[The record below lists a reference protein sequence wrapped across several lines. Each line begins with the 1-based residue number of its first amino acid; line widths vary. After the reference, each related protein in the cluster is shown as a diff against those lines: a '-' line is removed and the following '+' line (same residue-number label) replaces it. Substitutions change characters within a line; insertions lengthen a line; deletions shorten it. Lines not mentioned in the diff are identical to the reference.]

1 MKRTCTFLAAA
12 AATLCTIACNKEM
25 GQENA
30 PALEDEKCEITVGLG
45 SAATKSTTV
54 TDEEQEDVF
63 MLQVFV
69 FRGEQLDAYAKA
81 SSATE
86 VTLSCTKGE
95 REIYALVN
103 DIDRSTIS
111 TKSAL
116 LACVS
121 DFTAPFTRGFAM
133 IGSKTETLPSASTIT
148 IDVNRLNSRIVLK
161 SISNKLT
168 STALAAL
175 DFTVEE
181 IFILNAP
188 MDINLG
194 LTNAPTLWKH
204 KHTMDVLYTSYDAE
218 ISEKTI
224 EHNETWNAVS
234 HTFFCYPNP
243 TVDDSQSDNW
253 CARHTRLVVKVRIGT
268 TSYYY
273 PITLPVL
280 QNNKSY
286 EISNFTITRPGS
298 DHPDKPVSFQDCTF
312 DINVKPW
319 VVVPVTDG
327 TTI

>member
-54 TDEEQEDVF
+54 TDEDQEAVK

-69 FRGEQLDAYAKA
+69 FRGEQLDAYAKV
-81 SSATE
+81 SNATE

-111 TKSAL
+111 TKTAL

-133 IGSKTETLPSASTIT
+133 IGAKTETLPSASKIT

-161 SISNKLT
+161 GICNSLT
-168 STALAAL
+168 SPALAAL
-175 DFTVEE
+175 SFTVEG
-181 IFILNAP
+181 IYLLNAP
-188 MDINLG
+188 QDINLG
-194 LTNAPTLWKH
+194 LNNAPTLWKH
-204 KHTMDVLYTSYDAE
+204 KHTLDDPSTEFDAE
-218 ISEKTI
+218 TYSKPI
-224 EHNETWNAVS
+224 ELNTTWDSVD
-234 HTFFCYPNP
+234 HIFFCYPNP
-243 TVDDSQSDNW
+243 TVDDSQSDTW
-253 CARHTRLVVKVRIGT
+253 CARHTRLVVKVKIGT

-286 EISNFTITRPGS
+286 EISNLTITRPGS